1 MRVVVADTSPLHYLV
16 LTNTIDLLPRLFQ
29 QVIAPDVVRAELL
42 AEETP
47 ALVRAWA
54 SAPPAWLSVSP
65 APPDSGEDLVRLD
78 AGERAAIA
86 MSTVLHPDLVLMD
99 DRDGVAVARGRG
111 FAVTG
116 TLGLFERAARQGLVV
131 LEDAFAALQAT
142 NFHARPELYTLLLAR
157 DRAWRGGA

>member
-1 MRVVVADTSPLHYLV
+1 MRVVVADTSPLHYLI
-16 LTNTIDLLPRLFQ
+16 LTNVVDLLPCLFQ
-29 QVIAPDVVRAELL
+29 QVIVPETVCVELL
-42 AEETP
+42 ADEAP

-54 SAPPAWLSVSP
+54 TTPPGWLSIMP
-65 APPDSGEDLVRLD
+65 APSNVGENLAHLD

-86 MSTVLHPDLVLMD
+86 LSTVLRPDLILMD

-116 TLGLFERAARQGLVV
+116 TLGFFDRAARQGLIV
-131 LEDAFAALQAT
+131 LEDAFAALKAT
-142 NFHARPELYTLLLAR
+142 NFYARPELYELLLSR